1 MRHSARWPSRRFR
14 HMAFFSWLRS
24 RCGEEAQTMA
34 EYAIILG
41 VITPA
46 IVVAYALFSD
56 DIGRLIDG
64 VRGIFGG

>member
-1 MRHSARWPSRRFR
+1 MARKRLRRFAD
-14 HMAFFSWLRS
+14 MALFSWIRS

-46 IVVAYALFSD
+46 IVVAYALFAD

-64 VRGIFGG
+64 VRGIFGA

>member
-1 MRHSARWPSRRFR
+1 
-14 HMAFFSWLRS
+14 MALPGWIVWLR
-24 RCGEEAQTMA
+24 RCGREQAQTMA
-34 EYAIILG
+34 EYAVILG